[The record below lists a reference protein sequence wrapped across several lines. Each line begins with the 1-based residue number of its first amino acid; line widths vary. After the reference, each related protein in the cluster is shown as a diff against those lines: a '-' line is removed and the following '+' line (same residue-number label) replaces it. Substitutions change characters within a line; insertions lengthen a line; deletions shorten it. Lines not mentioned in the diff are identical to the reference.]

1 MKYLLEILAAIA
13 LAAFMVMLSLGL
25 LGASIKFW
33 IDFFTTVAV

>member
-1 MKYLLEILAAIA
+1 MKYLFEILAAIA

-33 IDFFTTVAV
+33 IDVLG

>member
-25 LGASIKFW
+25 LGASFRFW
-33 IDFFTTVAV
+33 IDLLG